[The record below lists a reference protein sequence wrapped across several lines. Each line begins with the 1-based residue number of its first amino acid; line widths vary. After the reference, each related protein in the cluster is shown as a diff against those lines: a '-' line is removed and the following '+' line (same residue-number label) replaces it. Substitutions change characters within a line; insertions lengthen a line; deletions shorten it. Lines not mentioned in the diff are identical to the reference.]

1 MKQDRSIRLYNVMFP
16 IWFFFFLPPIWL
28 VMLPVNFGVDTL
40 VLMLSARKQQVD
52 DRKALWKKRILPVWG
67 IGFLSDLI
75 GAGLVFL
82 IYLVVAESPLVDT
95 WMNPVYFPGTCII
108 SLPGVILAGFAI
120 YFLNKKLT
128 FRKSTLDAAVIHK
141 LCLHLAI
148 FTAPYT
154 MLIPLYW

>member
-40 VLMLSARKQQVD
+40 VLMLSARRQQVE
-52 DRKALWKKRILPVWG
+52 DRKALWKKHILPVWG
-67 IGFLSDLI
+67 IGFLGDLI

-95 WMNPVYFPGTCII
+95 WMNPVLFPGTTII
-108 SLPGVILAGFAI
+108 SIPGVVLAGVMI
-120 YFLNKKLT
+120 YILNRKLT
-128 FRKSTLDAAVIHK
+128 FRKSALDPAVIHK